1 LIATKTFDGFSAPL
15 MFDFEYKQDQILS
28 EDDLPRIEREINHNI
43 KKTEKRKQNLA
54 NGLRADG
61 SPLVRVADD

>member
-1 LIATKTFDGFSAPL
+1 MIPSTFDGFSSPL

-43 KKTEKRKQNLA
+43 KKTEKRK
-54 NGLRADG
+54 
-61 SPLVRVADD
+61 